1 MIVLEIGY
9 DSGLRNGPRRIAI
22 MRLFESS
29 VYLLIC
35 LPFCRRADQSGDEHG
50 GLHGASFPVRARGLV
65 RELAMLSRE
74 VLAL

>member
-1 MIVLEIGY
+1 MIFLEIGY

-50 GLHGASFPVRARGLV
+50 VHGASSPVRARRLV